1 MTAPTIQRPRLN
13 SAFQRLMSVHWW
25 MAACYLLLFIGGTG
39 MARMPRIPIRNSL
52 YDVHKSIGVLTLA
65 LLSWRIITLLQVVW
79 KKYTRRAPR
88 LSAPWM
94 KNLALHTLLYLFM
107 WAVPVAGFL
116 LSNSYKS
123 NNVAFF
129 GITVP
134 DLFPENA
141 AMVELGRSLHFWLAY
156 AFLTFI
162 VLHVIV
168 QWKVVRAN
176 GRRFRGFV
184 MRRPGPAGN

>member
-1 MTAPTIQRPRLN
+1 
-13 SAFQRLMSVHWW
+13 MSVHWW
-25 MAACYLLLFIGGTG
+25 MAACYLLLFIGGIG
-39 MARMPRIPIRNSL
+39 MARIPRIPIRNSL
-52 YDVHKSIGVLTLA
+52 YDVHKSIGVLTMA
-65 LLSWRIITLLQVVW
+65 LLSWRIITLLQVVC
-79 KKYTRRAPR
+79 KKYARRAPR
-88 LSAPWM
+88 MSALWI
-94 KNLALHTLLYLFM
+94 KNFVLHALLYLFM

-141 AMVELGRSLHFWLAY
+141 AMVEVGRSLHFWLAY
-156 AFLTFI
+156 AFLAFI
-162 VLHVIV
+162 VLHMMV

-176 GRRFRGFV
+176 GRRFRAFV
-184 MRRPGPAGN
+184 MRRPGPAGS